1 MVLIGTI
8 INGLAI
14 IIGSILGRFFTNIEA
29 KYKETIVH
37 GVALTVILIGL
48 QMALVVDQIVIVIL
62 SIIIGA
68 VIGEKLDLEKH
79 LNKLGER
86 IERKIN
92 KQDSKI
98 SQGFITASL
107 IFVVGAMGIVGALNS
122 GLRYDHD
129 LLITKSILDGF
140 TALVLTTT
148 LGIGV
153 IFSAIPVV
161 LYQGS
166 IALLATLIY
175 QWVPTHYLDLFIN
188 EMTAIGGLMI
198 IAIGLNMLE
207 LTKIRV
213 ANLIPALVVV
223 GLIIALYQTII

>member
-14 IIGSILGRFFTNIEA
+14 IVGSILGRFFTNIKA